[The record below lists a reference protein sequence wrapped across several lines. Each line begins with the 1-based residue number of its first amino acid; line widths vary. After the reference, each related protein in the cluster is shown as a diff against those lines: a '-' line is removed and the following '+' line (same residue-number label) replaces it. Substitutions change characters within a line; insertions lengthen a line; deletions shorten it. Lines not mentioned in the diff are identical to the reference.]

1 MRIPPEINLNTNY
14 YRYNKKY
21 FLPSQCY
28 LLYLFTKNFFMRKSE
43 NQIEGVFIGIVESQ
57 EKKAAFNV
65 FIETNRAKDDNPV
78 INTLVDA
85 YQRTVENNQRIIE
98 KLAAQEEIILQ
109 TRCRE
114 NLKTIKIA
122 VIREYIYARSPFY
135 RRDKKAKDIRVIVD
149 KAEFWNDDLVND
161 EEFMTKAKEKVLQAM
176 DKEIEKTTLAYNLKH
191 QEP

>member
-1 MRIPPEINLNTNY
+1 
-14 YRYNKKY
+14 
-21 FLPSQCY
+21 
-28 LLYLFTKNFFMRKSE
+28 MRKSE

-57 EKKAAFNV
+57 EKKAAFKV
-65 FIETNRAKDDNPV
+65 FIETNRSKDDNPV
-78 INTLVDA
+78 INTLIDA
-85 YQRTVENNQRIIE
+85 YQKTVENNERLIE

-122 VIREYIYARSPFY
+122 VIRDYIYARSPFY

-149 KAEFWNDDLVND
+149 KAEYWDDSLVNN
-161 EEFMTKAKEKVLQAM
+161 EEFMAKAKEKVLQAM

-191 QEP
+191 QEL

>member
-1 MRIPPEINLNTNY
+1 M
-14 YRYNKKY
+14 
-21 FLPSQCY
+21 
-28 LLYLFTKNFFMRKSE
+28 LFAIFVYQKFFMRKSE